1 MLKAFK
7 AAGFLVVFP
16 LATAG
21 FLVVCPLTTAAGLV
35 VGQVQEQAVG
45 DFVVVFGFV
54 VVAAGFS
61 VVAVAGSVGSWRK
74 RLFAA
79 TGELSTNKA
88 TSLSCKSF
96 TRSLNYTLNNSTNQ
110 NLKFDKFIYYDLRYL
125 LLV

>member
-16 LATAG
+16 L
-21 FLVVCPLTTAAGLV
+21 TTEGLV

-45 DFVVVFGFV
+45 DLVVFGFV
-54 VVAAGFS
+54 VVAAGFK
-61 VVAVAGSVGSWRK
+61 VVAAAGSVGSWRK

-96 TRSLNYTLNNSTNQ
+96 TRSFNYTLKNSVLNQ
-110 NLKFDKFIYYDLRYL
+110 NLKFD
-125 LLV
+125 

>member
-7 AAGFLVVFP
+7 AAGFLV
-16 LATAG
+16 L
-21 FLVVCPLTTAAGLV
+21 CPLTTEGLV

-45 DFVVVFGFV
+45 DLVVLIGLPV

-61 VVAVAGSVGSWRK
+61 VVATAGSVGSWRK

-96 TRSLNYTLNNSTNQ
+96 TARSFTYTLNNSTNQ

>member
-1 MLKAFK
+1 VLKAFK

-16 LATAG
+16 L
-21 FLVVCPLTTAAGLV
+21 TTEGLV

-45 DFVVVFGFV
+45 DLVVLIGLPV

-61 VVAVAGSVGSWRK
+61 VVATAGSVGSWRK

-96 TRSLNYTLNNSTNQ
+96 TLSLNYTLNNSTNQ